1 REAWNWAR
9 IRSHLESIEAGD
21 EMVTLASRRRELE
34 NALARF
40 YREMV
45 AKAAWL
51 ATKRNATPRIL
62 QALAGYAT
70 AIRRIGQ
77 GTGPNATRYRRDA
90 REAMHDAA
98 GAVPCWITNH
108 NRISEAMPADIGAFD
123 LVIVD
128 EASQS
133 DLWALPAI
141 LRGKK
146 ILVVGDD
153 KQVSPD
159 AGFIDHK
166 RIQELRDRF
175 LADQPYGAEMT
186 PEKSL

>member
-1 REAWNWAR
+1 VSSWRLAR
-9 IRSHLESIEAGD
+9 
-21 EMVTLASRRRELE
+21 RRREVE
-34 NALARF
+34 TGLARF
-40 YREMV
+40 YQEMV

-51 ATKRNATPRIL
+51 ATKRNATPKIL

-90 REAMHDAA
+90 REMMFDAA
-98 GAVPCWITNH
+98 GAVPCWIMSH

-133 DLWALPAI
+133 DLVGITCDLEGQEDSCGRRRQAGLAGRRIHRQQQDSGTPGPIPSRSAI
-141 LRGKK
+141 WSR
-146 ILVVGDD
+146 
-153 KQVSPD
+153 
-159 AGFIDHK
+159 
-166 RIQELRDRF
+166 R
-175 LADQPYGAEMT
+175 
-186 PEKSL
+186 